1 MSCTNA
7 VSVVPPLC
15 FTALHLNALTVNQS
29 TFSWLFTLQLFI
41 PASLLCCSHTNGSV
55 VAYCISACRFCVAQ
69 HKQCHVVLYLF
80 IFLPL
85 LQLRK
90 CFQSDSV
97 ELKQQVTWAVYKLLK
112 GPNRFFI
119 GGTFLAKW
127 DNRLHFGTFLERLQP
142 APHHSATFLISVS
155 KCSLDTLFKR
165 VARQTCTTY
174 SCLYIEI
181 YLELQ
186 YIFCY
191 ICQETVCIVYC
202 WIKCILN
209 CQ

>member
-1 MSCTNA
+1 MPFLLSHHFVSLHYTWMLSLLIKAPSRGCLRYSFLFQHHCCVAHTLMALLLLTASQLVAFVLPNTN
-7 VSVVPPLC
+7 SVML
-15 FTALHLNALTVNQS
+15 
-29 TFSWLFTLQLFI
+29 LFI
-41 PASLLCCSHTNGSV
+41 
-55 VAYCISACRFCVAQ
+55 
-69 HKQCHVVLYLF
+69 YLF
-80 IFLPL
+80 FLPL

-202 WIKCILN
+202 WIECILN

>member
-1 MSCTNA
+1 MLSLLIKAPSRGCLRYSFLFQHHCCVAHTLMALLLLTASQLVAFVLPNTN
-7 VSVVPPLC
+7 SVML
-15 FTALHLNALTVNQS
+15 
-29 TFSWLFTLQLFI
+29 LFI
-41 PASLLCCSHTNGSV
+41 
-55 VAYCISACRFCVAQ
+55 
-69 HKQCHVVLYLF
+69 YLF
-80 IFLPL
+80 FLPL

-174 SCLYIEI
+174 CACKWWMTISTG
-181 YLELQ
+181 
-186 YIFCY
+186 FHVF
-191 ICQETVCIVYC
+191 T
-202 WIKCILN
+202 
-209 CQ
+209 